1 MSEPTAPGELEARL
15 REASRLA
22 DLVAYQ
28 EGGVVS
34 RALLARES
42 GTVTLFAFDADQR
55 LSEHTAPYD
64 ALVLVLEGEADVTVS
79 GRRFHLRAG
88 ETLPGAGARAP
99 RRAGAGALQDAAGDA
114 PLLKNHAA
122 VLPWTR

>member
-88 ETLPGAGARAP
+88 ETLLVPAREPHAVQAP
-99 RRAGAGALQDAAGDA
+99 ARFKM
-114 PLLKNHAA
+114 LL
-122 VLPWTR
+122 VMLRS